1 MVLYHAIASQYLYFS
16 QWEHQ
21 TIHFSFLFL
30 LIFMSYARKT
40 SNKAVKFLL
49 YACMLVT
56 LICCAYVYLNTEEL
70 EMSQGFPTQA
80 ELGPAAAHR
89 GRGLRG
95 LLLPWTH
102 AQRPAPSS
110 CLFL

>member
-1 MVLYHAIASQYLYFS
+1 MVLYHAVASQYLYFS

-40 SNKAVKFLL
+40 SSKAVKFLL

-56 LICCAYVYLNTEEL
+56 LACCAYVYLNTEEL
-70 EMSQGFPTQA
+70 EMSQGFPTQVA
-80 ELGPAAAHR
+80 VIVGICLMLGTALCTWLSLSLIHIS
-89 GRGLRG
+89 
-95 LLLPWTH
+95 
-102 AQRPAPSS
+102 APTRRS
-110 CLFL
+110 

>member
-40 SNKAVKFLL
+40 SNKASTCCMP
-49 YACMLVT
+49 AC
-56 LICCAYVYLNTEEL
+56 
-70 EMSQGFPTQA
+70 S
-80 ELGPAAAHR
+80 
-89 GRGLRG
+89 
-95 LLLPWTH
+95 
-102 AQRPAPSS
+102 
-110 CLFL
+110 